1 MTTPIDL
8 IEELRWRGMLHQ
20 CTDEKGLGEHL
31 ASGTRRIYAGLDPT
45 ADSLTIG
52 NLVTI
57 MALAHAKRAGHEAV
71 VVMGGGTGLIG
82 DPSGKSDERTLM
94 TRERVLANVEAQ
106 RPIYEA
112 VLGPVDGPPHL
123 LRNNLDWL
131 GGLSY
136 IDALRDIGKHFSVN
150 MMMQKESVKERLH
163 NREQGIS
170 YTEFSYMILQAY
182 DFLELFQNSKK
193 HKLSGPV
200 TVQFGG
206 SDQFGNIVA
215 GLDLIHKERTLVIAA
230 AFATIEIWLETHP
243 DALSGVTSL
252 QEIKRLISEIDH
264 LHATGKPYDDQVSCL
279 VDILRTLLERVPE
292 LHLDA
297 ITRLIQWL
305 RPLAFGL
312 TWPLVTKSDG
322 GKFGKTESGAVWLTA
337 DRTSPYA
344 YYQFWLNATD
354 ADAANWLKVF
364 TFLSREEIDA
374 ITTAHAADPGRRE
387 AQRRLA
393 QEATKILHGQAAME
407 QAEAAGK
414 ALFSGEI
421 AHLDAPTLADVFAN
435 VPTSEHALERLAA
448 GADPLDL
455 LVETGLAASRREGRE
470 FLANGSVTINGR
482 KITPLERLSTTDLL
496 HGSLIAIRRGKKA
509 WHLTRWVE

>member
-1 MTTPIDL
+1 MGKDPASTDPLSLPAMTTPIDL

-82 DPSGKSDERTLM
+82 DPSGKSSERTLM

-106 RPIYEA
+106 KPIYEA

-182 DFLELFQNSKK
+182 DFLHLFKDE
-193 HKLSGPV
+193 GV

-215 GLDLIHKERTLVIAA
+215 GGDLIRRVHAA
-230 AFATIEIWLETHP
+230 EGE
-243 DALSGVTSL
+243 DA
-252 QEIKRLISEIDH
+252 Q
-264 LHATGKPYDDQVSCL
+264 AC
-279 VDILRTLLERVPE
+279 
-292 LHLDA
+292 
-297 ITRLIQWL
+297 
-305 RPLAFGL
+305 FGL

-364 TFLSREEIDA
+364 TFLSRGEIEA

-393 QEATKILHGQAAME
+393 QEATTILHGRAAME

-435 VPTSEHALERLAA
+435 VPTSELERSRLAA
-448 GADPLDL
+448 GIDPLDL
-455 LVETGLAASRREGRE
+455 LIETNLASSKREGRE
-470 FLANGSVTINGR
+470 FLANGSVSINGQR
-482 KITPLERLSTTDLL
+482 IGPDTTIGESHLL

-509 WHLTRWVE
+509 WHLTKWE

>member
-1 MTTPIDL
+1 MTKPMDL
-8 IEELRWRGMLHQ
+8 IAELEWRGLLKDV
-20 CTDEKGLGEHL
+20 TDREGLRGHL
-31 ASGTRRIYAGLDPT
+31 ADPAGRPRRIYAGFDPT

-82 DPSGKSDERTLM
+82 DPSGKSAERTLM

-112 VLGPVDGPPHL
+112 VLGGEACEGGPPHRL
-123 LRNNLDWL
+123 LNNLDWL

-182 DFLELFQNSKK
+182 DFLHLFREE
-193 HKLSGPV
+193 GV

-215 GLDLIHKERTLVIAA
+215 GIDLIRRWRAHG
-230 AFATIEIWLETHP
+230 EIFNP
-243 DALSGVTSL
+243 A
-252 QEIKRLISEIDH
+252 IDDH
-264 LHATGKPYDDQVSCL
+264 GRMSNAVEFLADQG
-279 VDILRTLLERVPE
+279 
-292 LHLDA
+292 
-297 ITRLIQWL
+297 
-305 RPLAFGL
+305 AFGL
-312 TWPLVTKSDG
+312 TWPLVTKADG
-322 GKFGKTESGAVWLTA
+322 GKFGKTETGAVWLTA
-337 DRTSPYA
+337 GRTSPYA

-354 ADAANWLKVF
+354 ADAVNWLKVF
-364 TFLSREEIDA
+364 TFLPQEEIAA
-374 ITTAHAADPGRRE
+374 IVAAHEADPGKRE

-393 QEATKILHGQAAME
+393 REATTILYGPAATE
-407 QAEAAGK
+407 QAEAAAK

-421 AHLDAPTLADVFAN
+421 AHLDEATLREVFAH
-435 VPTSEHALERLAA
+435 VPSSEHSLERLAG

-455 LVETGLAASRREGRE
+455 LVESGLAASRREGRE

-482 KITPLERLSTTDLL
+482 KITPLERLGTTDLL
-496 HGSLIAIRRGKKA
+496 HGSLIAIRRGKKQ
-509 WHLTRWVE
+509 WHLTKWV